1 MVQLKTKLDYTKVDP
16 SFKPMPKNGWLSTI
30 DPDFAKV
37 KEAADASVAQLWVPE
52 LDMAAFKAAWMVA
65 PPAPEGCP
73 VEGVDVA
80 TELRKIPMR
89 DGAEIEVKI
98 YKSKTPSAETP
109 ALAVRFHGG
118 GWVVGGHITEEPEN
132 LLLAGKANVVVV
144 SVDYRMAPEYL
155 FPYAID
161 DCWDATKWAK
171 ANAESLGVDPE
182 RIIFL
187 GGSAG
192 GGLSTVVARRA
203 RDAGMTGVRAQVLN
217 FPATCHPKFFPHDKY
232 EGGSYQQNIDASVVD
247 AVRME
252 FFLDAYIPEPTPNP
266 DHSPLLA
273 ESLKGMPPAL
283 VQVAGLD
290 PLRDEGI
297 AYAERLQAEGVP
309 VELHTYQG
317 MPHCFYMFAAHPKS
331 ADYYSRT
338 LEFVKKHAAKSG

>member
-1 MVQLKTKLDYTKVDP
+1 MVQLKAKPDYTKVDP
-16 SFKPMPKNGWLSTI
+16 NFKPLPKNGWLSTI
-30 DPDFAKV
+30 DPEFAKV
-37 KEAADASVAQLWVPE
+37 KDAADAAVAQLWEPG
-52 LDMAAFKAAWMVA
+52 LDMAAFKAAWMSP

-89 DGAEIEVKI
+89 DGAEIEIKI

-109 ALAVRFHGG
+109 ALVVRFHGG
-118 GWVVGGHITEEPEN
+118 GWVVGGHTTEEPES

-144 SVDYRMAPEYL
+144 SVDYRMAPEYV

-161 DCWDATKWAK
+161 DCWDAAKWAK
-171 ANAESLGVDPE
+171 ANAASLGADPE
-182 RIIFL
+182 RIIFI
-187 GGSAG
+187 GSSAG
-192 GGLSTVVARRA
+192 AGLA
-203 RDAGMTGVRAQVLN
+203 AGALN
-217 FPATCHPKFFPHDKY
+217 FPAVCHPKFFPHDKY
-232 EGGSYQQNIDASVVD
+232 EGGSYQQNHDASVVD
-247 AVRME
+247 AIKME
-252 FFLDAYIPEPTPNP
+252 FFLDLYIPNPTPDP
-266 DHSPLLA
+266 GHSPLLA
-273 ESLKGMPPAL
+273 DSLKGTAPAL

-331 ADYYSRT
+331 ADYYSRS
-338 LEFVKKHAAKSG
+338 LEFVKKAAAKSA